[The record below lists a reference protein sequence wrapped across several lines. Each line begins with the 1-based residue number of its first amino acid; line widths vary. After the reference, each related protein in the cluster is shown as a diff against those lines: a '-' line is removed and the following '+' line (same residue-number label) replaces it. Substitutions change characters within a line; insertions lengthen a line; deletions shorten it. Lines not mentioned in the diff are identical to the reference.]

1 MFFQL
6 HKLTEVQKIFMTQ
19 LALKGAIGFYF
30 IEVNRLISAS
40 KFKTMEDSSAQ
51 GHYISNSK
59 ETIRNLYTRWQCILK
74 NGWTNCSVEIVRS
87 LPLITEYFTR
97 KSVFIHLL
105 LKWDQSRHWSMSRCE
120 SSSEILSGQ
129 QGRIQILAFFYKRQ
143 FLVVLTAFA

>member
-1 MFFQL
+1 
-6 HKLTEVQKIFMTQ
+6 MTQ

-74 NGWTNCSVEIVRS
+74 NG
-87 LPLITEYFTR
+87 
-97 KSVFIHLL
+97 
-105 LKWDQSRHWSMSRCE
+105 
-120 SSSEILSGQ
+120 
-129 QGRIQILAFFYKRQ
+129 
-143 FLVVLTAFA
+143 